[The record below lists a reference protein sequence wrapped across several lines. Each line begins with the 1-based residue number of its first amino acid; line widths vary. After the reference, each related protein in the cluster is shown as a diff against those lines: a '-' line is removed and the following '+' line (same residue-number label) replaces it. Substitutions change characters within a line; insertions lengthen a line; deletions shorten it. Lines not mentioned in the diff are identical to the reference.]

1 MDCYHCE
8 VCDMFMKPKSK
19 SKHFE
24 SDWLKN
30 LDRHKHIKLTID
42 NPNLDDIDKIF
53 YTYVNE
59 FIKNYEYYLVRCEFK
74 LSFNNME
81 GYPVPLSKLTDN
93 KTVVTWKIFVE
104 TVINNFK
111 IEGFDFSHISQMNN
125 TIIANKGI

>member
-8 VCDMFMKPKSK
+8 VCDMFMKLKSK

-59 FIKNYEYYLVRCEFK
+59 YIKNYEYYLVRCEFK
-74 LSFNNME
+74 LSFKKH
-81 GYPVPLSKLTDN
+81 GRLSSS
-93 KTVVTWKIFVE
+93 FE
-104 TVINNFK
+104 
-111 IEGFDFSHISQMNN
+111 
-125 TIIANKGI
+125 